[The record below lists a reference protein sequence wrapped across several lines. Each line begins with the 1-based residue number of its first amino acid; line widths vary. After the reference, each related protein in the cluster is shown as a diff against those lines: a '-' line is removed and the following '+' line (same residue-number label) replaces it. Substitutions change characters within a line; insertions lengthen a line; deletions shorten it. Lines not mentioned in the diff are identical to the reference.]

1 MTTPTIVEGISWMLK
16 EVYEKR
22 IWEVGTRKTVL
33 LDTFERTDSFVTDTP
48 AGRVF
53 YVPVL
58 TALPQG
64 INTVRSMS
72 APVPTPTPLA
82 GVAAL
87 YAPCQVTAEIQ
98 YDFRQAEAGGGKE
111 AGWEKYTVYYM
122 EKVIE
127 SVRRDLNRQLYGDGT
142 GILANCAAMGSASNT
157 VPVDSTRWIEAHP
170 QAGMRVDIVDKTSGS
185 ILAQDRMI
193 TAKTSTTITISG
205 TAVQTTANHVV
216 VRSGAWNGELN
227 GLGITVTADKALGTI
242 DPAVSGNE
250 KWAAFV
256 KDAANAG
263 PSVQLFNELF
273 QAVEDAGGTVR
284 LINVGNS
291 VYNACAA
298 HLTSYKRIPVESST
312 VELPGGH
319 KGIDWNGVPL
329 TRDRDCPDGVAFFLD
344 TEVMKLS
351 QLRDGHWQDLG
362 GGIVQWDGGR
372 GYKALW
378 IWDVDLVTM
387 ARDRLAKI
395 INLAGA

>member
-1 MTTPTIVEGISWMLK
+1 MPSPEIVSGISWMLK

-22 IWEVGTRKTVL
+22 LWEVGVRKTVL
-33 LDTFERTDSFVTDTP
+33 LDTFEKTDSFVTDTP

-64 INTVRSMS
+64 INTVRSMT
-72 APVPTPTPLA
+72 APVPSPTPLA

-87 YAPCQVTAEIQ
+87 YAPCQVTAEVQ
-98 YDFRQAEAGGGKE
+98 FDFRQAEAGKDKE

-122 EKVIE
+122 EKMIE
-127 SVRRDLNRQLYGDGT
+127 SVRRDLNRQLFGDGT
-142 GILANCAAMGSASNT
+142 GVLASCQAMGVAGNNI
-157 VPVDSTRWIEAHP
+157 PVDSTRWIEAHP
-170 QAGMRVDIVDKTSGS
+170 QAGMMVDIIDKTNGS
-185 ILAQDRMI
+185 VLAQNRQV
-193 TAKTSTTITISG
+193 TAKTATQITISG

-216 VRSGAWNGELN
+216 VRSGAYNGELN
-227 GLGITVTADKALGTI
+227 GLGITVTSDKALGAI
-242 DPAVSGNE
+242 DPATSGNE

-273 QAVEDAGGTVR
+273 QAVEDAGGEVR
-284 LINVGNS
+284 LIVTGNG

-312 VELPGGH
+312 IELPGGH
-319 KGIDWNGVPL
+319 KGIEWNGVPL
-329 TRDRDCPDGVAFFLD
+329 TRDRDCPDGTVYFLD
-344 TEVMKLS
+344 TEVMKLA
-351 QLRDGHWQDLG
+351 QIREGHWQDLG
-362 GGIVQWDGGR
+362 GDIIQWDGSR

-387 ARDRLAKI
+387 ARDRLAKL
-395 INLAGA
+395 INVAAA

>member
-1 MTTPTIVEGISWMLK
+1 MPIEIVAGLSWMLK

-33 LDTFERTDSFVTDTP
+33 LDTFERTDSFVVDTP

-58 TALPQG
+58 TNLPQG

-72 APVPTPTPLA
+72 AAVPTPTPLA
-82 GVAAL
+82 GVAAQ

-98 YDFRQAEAGGGKE
+98 YDFRQAEAGANKE
-111 AGWEKYTVYYM
+111 SGWERYTVFYM
-122 EKVIE
+122 EKMVE
-127 SVRRDLNRQLYGDGT
+127 SVRRDLNRQLYSDGT
-142 GILANCAAMGSASNT
+142 GILAACGAMGVAGNNI
-157 VPVDSTRWIEAHP
+157 PVDTTRWIEAHST
-170 QAGMRVDIVDKTSGS
+170 AGMYVDIIDKNTSA
-185 ILAQDRMI
+185 ILAQNRQV
-193 TAKTSTTITISG
+193 TAKTSTQITISG

-216 VRSGAWNGELN
+216 VRSGAWNGELA
-227 GLGITVTADKALGTI
+227 GLGVTVTNNKPLGGL
-242 DPAVSGNE
+242 DPAVAGNE

-263 PSVQLFNELF
+263 PSVALFNELF

-284 LINVGNS
+284 LIVVGNS
-291 VYNACAA
+291 VYNGCAA

-329 TRDRDCPDGVAFFLD
+329 TRDRDCPDGTAFFLD

-362 GGIVQWDGGR
+362 GDIVQWDGGR